1 MSKFIK
7 VFDIFGTSFSPTIGN
22 SSKQQTTIGGIFGLL
37 FFGFGVYIVYIF
49 GSVLIYFDIPYQTEQ
64 IHVDSNNNFNLSMTI
79 GYSYTFSP
87 IKNDMRSDEQT
98 AKDLAFL
105 NNFNN
110 LDRFISNINM
120 YVNASNEHL
129 PVPVKNCSYEQF
141 GDNLDDVDKSWVDKS
156 LCFDTHNSTLNTY
169 NKIEDPRAR
178 FPAVTF
184 QSCENNTKFRKYAN
198 DCISTEQQNYYLTNY
213 EIRTYFI
220 YSGLAY
226 NLSNPYNP
234 LSLYLD
240 IFYSKF
246 IINPQADI
254 TKVANFVELN
264 RFIVNTDIGYFTNN
278 TLQSEGQQ
286 INSISYLVGGS
297 PYARGY
303 IDNYWRKVYTEV
315 IFYCSKSNIVMNRSY
330 PKVQDVIAN
339 AGGIL
344 GLIAF
349 LVQNFLQVIY
359 DSKAKELIIHQ
370 IFYLDYEDE
379 NSGAPCDKEFNKCNL
394 GLNGKRESV
403 EIDKNIDN
411 SRINIVNGEK
421 ANSSNEMVPI
431 SSCKK
436 LELSMHKK
444 KTCLLKRP
452 NPNSPVEK
460 KISTAR
466 ENLLESKGK
475 NIPKTK
481 YAPFVEE
488 KVPLNMFDH
497 FILSYLCCCA
507 CGRLKK
513 IATHYKEV
521 EEIVSSYTD
530 ILNMVQ
536 TSFEMEKMKYLLM
549 DEDQVAIFNLR
560 SKVSFERDS
569 PNSSEFSKFYYFS
582 KDLNDN
588 IKTDQIQQEL
598 LERPNQQRFNARLV
612 DLDKS

>member
-1 MSKFIK
+1 
-7 VFDIFGTSFSPTIGN
+7 
-22 SSKQQTTIGGIFGLL
+22 L
-37 FFGFGVYIVYIF
+37 
-49 GSVLIYFDIPYQTEQ
+49 
-64 IHVDSNNNFNLSMTI
+64 
-79 GYSYTFSP
+79 
-87 IKNDMRSDEQT
+87 
-98 AKDLAFL
+98 
-105 NNFNN
+105 
-110 LDRFISNINM
+110 NM
-120 YVNASNEHL
+120 Y
-129 PVPVKNCSYEQF
+129 K
-141 GDNLDDVDKSWVDKS
+141 
-156 LCFDTHNSTLNTY
+156 
-169 NKIEDPRAR
+169 KIGDPRAR